1 MIKNSEMLFIY
12 DATMCNPN
20 GDPDDENRP
29 RMDYE
34 RERNLVSD
42 VRLKRYIRDY
52 LQDRGYEIFVAKPE
66 DQTVNATQRLK
77 NLIEDN
83 GKEKDINL
91 NKVDKEGIHWLLS
104 KLIDVRLF
112 GATMPIKSEDSKGSS
127 LTFTGPVQF
136 NWGYSLNKVRLVDS
150 NGITSHFGSEEGK
163 TQGAMGKDYR
173 VYYSLLAF
181 HGVIS
186 GNRAKLTDVSE
197 EDIRLLDEALLK
209 SIPLLPTRSKIG
221 QYPRLYLRVQY
232 NDADTILG
240 DFRYHVKPD
249 KLDGLRDI
257 TDYKLDVTRLKDTL
271 TENAKKIDRIFYWHD
286 KNLRIISEGEE
297 KNIEHILNIKDITLE
312 KLEY

>member
-1 MIKNSEMLFIY
+1 MIKNSEILFIY

-52 LQDRGYEIFVAKPE
+52 LQDKGYEIFVAKYE
-66 DQTVNATQRLK
+66 DLTVNATQRLN
-77 NLIEDN
+77 NLI
-83 GKEKDINL
+83 KENNKKINL
-91 NKVDKEGIHWLLS
+91 NKIDKEGIQWLLS
-104 KLIDVRLF
+104 QLIDVRLF
-112 GATMPIKSEDSKGSS
+112 GATMPIKSEGTKGSS

-150 NGITSHFGSEEGK
+150 SGITSHFGSEEGK

-173 VYYSLLAF
+173 VYYSLVAF
-181 HGVIS
+181 HGIIS
-186 GNRAKLTDVSE
+186 GNRAKLTNLQE
-197 EDIRLLDEALLK
+197 EDIQLLDEAILK
-209 SIPLLPTRSKIG
+209 AIPLLATRSKIG

-232 NDADTILG
+232 KDTETMLG

-249 KLDGLRDI
+249 KIEGLRDI
-257 TDYKLDVTRLKDTL
+257 TDYKLDVTKLKENLAKNIDKIDKVFYWQDENLKITSGGEERPIEEILNLKD
-271 TENAKKIDRIFYWHD
+271 
-286 KNLRIISEGEE
+286 
-297 KNIEHILNIKDITLE
+297 NILA

>member
-1 MIKNSEMLFIY
+1 MIKNSEILFIY

-52 LQDRGYEIFVAKPE
+52 LQDKGYEIFVAKYE
-66 DQTVNATQRLK
+66 DLTVNATQRLN
-77 NLIEDN
+77 NLINEN
-83 GKEKDINL
+83 NKKINL
-91 NKVDKEGIHWLLS
+91 NKIDKEGIQWLLS
-104 KLIDVRLF
+104 QLIDVRLF
-112 GATMPIKSEDSKGSS
+112 GATMPIKSEGTKGSS

-150 NGITSHFGSEEGK
+150 SGITSHFGSEEGK

-173 VYYSLLAF
+173 VYYSLVAF
-181 HGVIS
+181 HGIIS
-186 GNRAKLTDVSE
+186 GNRAKLTNLQE
-197 EDIRLLDEALLK
+197 EDIQLLDEAILK
-209 SIPLLPTRSKIG
+209 AIPLLATRSKIG

-232 NDADTILG
+232 KDTETMLG

-249 KLDGLRDI
+249 KIEGLRDI
-257 TDYKLDVTRLKDTL
+257 TDYKLDVTKLKENLAKNIDKIDKVFYWQDENLKITSGGEERPIEEILNLKD
-271 TENAKKIDRIFYWHD
+271 
-286 KNLRIISEGEE
+286 
-297 KNIEHILNIKDITLE
+297 NILA

>member
-1 MIKNSEMLFIY
+1 MIKNSEILFIY
-12 DATMCNPN
+12 DAMMCNPN

-52 LQDRGYEIFVAKPE
+52 LQNKGYEIFVAKAE
-66 DQTVNATQRLK
+66 DETVNATQRLK
-77 NLIEDN
+77 NLIKDN
-83 GKEKDINL
+83 KKDINP
-91 NKVDKEGIHWLLS
+91 NKIDKDGIQWLLS

-112 GATMPIKSEDSKGSS
+112 GATMPIKSEGSKGSS

-150 NGITSHFGSEEGK
+150 SGITSHFGSEEGK
-163 TQGAMGKDYR
+163 TQGAMGKDFR

-181 HGVIS
+181 HGIIS
-186 GNRAKLTDVSE
+186 GNRAKLTNLQEKDVE
-197 EDIRLLDEALLK
+197 LLDEALLK
-209 SIPLLPTRSKIG
+209 AIPLLATRSKIG

-232 NDADTILG
+232 KDAETMLG

-249 KLDGLRDI
+249 KADGLRDV
-257 TDYKLDVTRLKDTL
+257 TDYKLDITKLKDNL
-271 TENAKKIDRIFYWHD
+271 AKNIEKIDKIFYWHD
-286 KNLRIISEGEE
+286 ENLKITLEGEE
-297 KNIEHILNIKDITLE
+297 KNIVDILNLKDNILE